1 MDGLSVC
8 MQKQKKMSTN
18 TIDKPRKVTTAT
30 LRKMKAA
37 GEKIAMLTAYDYSMA
52 RLVDGSGMDVILVGD
67 SATNVMAGNMTTLPM
82 TLDEMIYHACCVA
95 RGTERALVVAD
106 MPFGTY
112 QGDANAA
119 LHNAVRLMKESGCEA
134 VKLEGG
140 SEIRESI
147 EKILSAGIPVMGHLG
162 LTPQSVNK
170 FGGYGIRAKEEAE
183 ARKLLDDAKMLEEI
197 GCFAMVLEK
206 VPSELAR
213 KVAESVS
220 IPIIG
225 IGAGSGVDGQVLV
238 VNDMLG
244 MNKGFKPKF
253 LRLYADLGEAINEAL
268 THYISDVKAVTFPS
282 PEEAY

>member
-1 MDGLSVC
+1 
-8 MQKQKKMSTN
+8 MSTN
-18 TIDKPRKVTTAT
+18 TTDKPKKVTTAT
-30 LRKMKAA
+30 LRKMKAE

-52 RLVDGSGMDVILVGD
+52 KLVDQSGMDVILVGD
-67 SATNVMAGNMTTLPM
+67 SATNIMAGNATTIPM
-82 TLDEMIYHACCVA
+82 TLDEMIYHAKCTV

-112 QGDANAA
+112 QGDPVAA

-140 SEIRESI
+140 REIRPSLEA
-147 EKILSAGIPVMGHLG
+147 ILSAGIPIMGHLG

-183 ARKLLDDAKMLEEI
+183 ANRLLEDAKMLEEI

-206 VPSELAR
+206 IPADLAR
-213 KVAESVS
+213 RVAESVS
-220 IPIIG
+220 IPVIG

-253 LRLYADLGEAINEAL
+253 LRLYADLGTAINDAL
-268 THYISDVKAVTFPS
+268 THYISDVKSVNFPS
-282 PEEAY
+282 ETEQY

>member
-82 TLDEMIYHACCVA
+82 TLDEMIYHARCVA